1 MAIKRVSGEERR
13 TLTEEYKS
21 DFVISYLELR
31 RTIGILGMSMPFIVA
46 GGAWLFFSTGLQI
59 SLSAYYNTPM
69 RDLAEGLMFVISG
82 FLWSYRGYDR
92 RDQIAGKLAS
102 IFGWLSAIFP
112 LPPKPAQLGFP
123 GILHNLLAGVFFV
136 ILIYFS
142 GFLFTKSHV
151 GQTPTPQKVHRNRI
165 YRFCAVMMGAAL
177 VIGLSLHYLPAFTP
191 FRPLFWGETLATE
204 AFGIAWF
211 VKGEGILKDEEIA
224 GYDNGKP

>member
-1 MAIKRVSGEERR
+1 MTIKRVSGEGHR
-13 TLTEEYKS
+13 TITEEYKS

-31 RTIGILGMSMPFIVA
+31 RTIGILGMSMPFILA
-46 GGAWLFFSTGLQI
+46 GGAWAFFSIGLQI

-69 RDLAEGLMFVISG
+69 RDLSVGLMFVLSG

-112 LPPKPAQLGFP
+112 LPQNPTQLGLL
-123 GILHNLLAGVFFV
+123 GVLHNLLAGVFFL

-142 GFLFTKSHV
+142 AFLFTKSHPD
-151 GQTPTPQKVHRNRI
+151 QSPTPQKVRRNRI
-165 YRFCAVMMGAAL
+165 YRLCAIVMGAAL
-177 VIGLSLHYLPAFTP
+177 VIGLTLHYQSTFAP

-211 VKGEGILKDEEIA
+211 VKGEGILKDEE
-224 GYDNGKP
+224 